1 MGTLALEP
9 SKYLFAVG
17 GAIVLVVLSGRR
29 SMVASEFNVGWK
41 RNAAFVRIGGRMS

>member
-17 GAIVLVVLSGRR
+17 GA
-29 SMVASEFNVGWK
+29 NCVGGSK
-41 RNAAFVRIGGRMS
+41 RTAEYGGE